1 MTANGSGSTE
11 GKACEDADNGDNGEK
26 LDEGKRVM
34 GTVFVLVKIGKSG
47 CSHSYEHNFI
57 SQISKGKKQL
67 LHVGGVAG
75 GHLDHWASGGF
86 GLAGDQRGDEGGKKG
101 GGSGDG
107 GIDQNGGECILCGVF
122 FLSIE
127 QWHYGFSIFD

>member
-57 SQISKGKKQL
+57 SQISKGKKRL
-67 LHVGGVAG
+67 VHVGGVASG
-75 GHLDHWASGGF
+75 DFDHWVAGGF
-86 GLAGDQRGDEGGKKG
+86 GVASDQWCDSGGEEGGG
-101 GGSGDG
+101 GRYG
-107 GIDQNGGECILCGVF
+107 GID
-122 FLSIE
+122 
-127 QWHYGFSIFD
+127 